1 MKTSRWRWLGAT
13 PARCAFLLILHAFLQ
28 GWLAQRDV
36 VAVIFSGGGTA
47 PAWMVFTTFLFAAI
61 RLLVFFWIPAA
72 LVSWA
77 VRLLPRPGEANP
89 RV

>member
-1 MKTSRWRWLGAT
+1 MKTSRWNWLGSI
-13 PARCAFLLILHAFLQ
+13 PARCAFLPILHAFLQ

-47 PAWMVFTTFLFAAI
+47 PAWMLAATALFAGI
-61 RLLVFFWIPAA
+61 RLLAFFWVPAA
-72 LVSWA
+72 LVFWA
-77 VRLLPRPGEANP
+77 VRHLAGGAKP